1 MNLLDEHWIP
11 VRRASGERLWIAPHQ
26 ITDGVEHDPIV
37 ALDAVRPDFNGA
49 LIQFLIGLVQTAW
62 ARAGKSFERE
72 TMLWEPP
79 SPESLKEYFAPLK
92 EAFELDGHG
101 PRFMQ
106 DVSVARDPDRIEKSI
121 SSQLIDAPGEETRR
135 SNTDHFLKAGLT
147 EQLCSDC
154 AAAAL
159 LTIQTNSPKGGRGIL
174 VSLRGGGPLT
184 TLIKFMPADAL
195 PAALWRD
202 IASNILPSH
211 SFLPPESGTP
221 DQAHQIFPWLGIPE
235 KLAPTATVQPL
246 DVHPAQVFWGMPRRL
261 WLDSTKTQIGGCE
274 CCGRADKTLLTTV
287 YSRPDGL
294 RYEGPWRHPLSPYY
308 EKARGQWLCVHPQP
322 GGLGYTYWLGAV
334 LGGMVNRTR
343 VIRARVVE
351 AHLHSTTSRGTF
363 ALWAFGYD
371 MSDAKARCWYEATYP
386 LFDIDQADRLAQE
399 VVAQLVQWLIAGSS
413 AGVDY
418 LKNAVRDVLFDPASQ
433 RAWGLDQRK
442 KVNAHLRV
450 VENAFWSRTERA
462 FFDHVEQ
469 AVRLARTD
477 AATAL
482 NASQNLRERWL
493 QNLETAVRR
502 LFDEFAASGDVES
515 CHPERLGEAYR
526 ALMGQLRGE
535 KIHEALGLLKLDRLA
550 GARRTGR
557 SKGGSSRRKR
567 GAPEGEVAP

>member
-1 MNLLDEHWIP
+1 MNLLKEHWIP

-26 ITDGVEHDPIV
+26 ITDCVEHDPIV

-79 SPESLKEYFAPLK
+79 SPSSLEERFAPLK
-92 EAFELDGHG
+92 EAFELDGDG

-106 DVSVARDPDRIEKSI
+106 DRALCANDTPSENDIGALLIE
-121 SSQLIDAPGEETRR
+121 APGEQSLER
-135 SNTDHFLKAGLT
+135 NTDHFIKREGVTAI
-147 EQLCSDC
+147 C
-154 AAAAL
+154 AHCASAAL
-159 LTIQTNSPKGGRGIL
+159 FTLQTNAPSGGAGHRT
-174 VSLRGGGPLT
+174 SLRGGGPLT
-184 TLIKFMPADAL
+184 TLVVDTQTGAEPTS
-195 PAALWRD
+195 ALWRSV
-202 IASNILPSH
+202 ANNILPQYLLEALCDS
-211 SFLPPESGTP
+211 SRKSNEFW
-221 DQAHQIFPWLGIPE
+221 FPWLSPIDQLQKDGGE
-235 KLAPTATVQPL
+235 TQPL
-246 DVHPAQVFWGMPRRL
+246 DVHPCHLFWAMPRRIR
-261 WLDSTKTQIGGCE
+261 LDFDDMRQGSCDVCDRRFPRLVQRYITKNYGMNY
-274 CCGRADKTLLTTV
+274 K
-287 YSRPDGL
+287 
-294 RYEGPWRHPLSPYY
+294 GPWRHPLSPYY
-308 EKARGQWLCVHPQP
+308 GKSRGELLPMHPQA
-322 GGLGYTYWLGAV
+322 GGLGYRHWLGWV
-334 LGGMVNRTR
+334 LGVEEKGKL
-343 VIRARVVE
+343 VE
-351 AHLHSTTSRGTF
+351 AAAVVRHFLDAEMNPARF
-363 ALWAFGYD
+363 RLWVFGYD
-371 MSDAKARCWYEATYP
+371 MDNMKARCWYEATFP
-386 LFDIDQADRLAQE
+386 LFDLPARPNSDNAEALHQI
-399 VVAQLVQWLIAGSS
+399 VQWLLSGAE
-413 AGVDY
+413 
-418 LKNAVRDVLFDPASQ
+418 RASTY
-433 RAWGLDQRK
+433 
-442 KVNAHLRV
+442 LRV
-450 VENAFWSRTERA
+450 AIRNVWAGDGELSGDLGFVDGSFWSRTERA